1 MVFLLMG
8 GASSVSISPA
18 KLGNTYTEPEGK
30 SVLSVLHNHID
41 TKEVNAKSLKPEEIV
56 LS

>member
-18 KLGNTYTEPEGK
+18 KLGNSYTEPEGK
-30 SVLSVLHNHID
+30 SVLHNHID